1 MDNQIK
7 ASKWNKASGHAACF
21 LAYAIFG
28 LNIVICKDLTGSH
41 TFSPLAL
48 FSIRSVCACALFWL
62 VSLFFPR
69 ERVEARDFVKI
80 FLASFLGYFCCQLSF
95 LMAIPQVTP
104 MTSSIVSS
112 LSPVYTMFIAAVAIK
127 EPLTL
132 KKAAG
137 VLVSFGG
144 MLLLVLGSM
153 NASGVQENTIQGIL
167 LLIVNGL
174 SFALYLGIFKPL
186 ISKYSVC
193 TFMKWIFLFSTLMSL
208 PFTVGELIHLDWCA
222 IPSEILLELAFL
234 VFFATFVSYYLIP
247 YGQKQL
253 RPTLVSMYAYVQPII
268 ATAISIC
275 IGMDRLSWQKILSA
289 LLVFAGV
296 IIVSRSKRR
305 LADMKELI
313 GYCGLDCEQCDARR
327 ATINNDNE
335 LRARTARLWCE
346 WNNTDQIKPEHINC
360 LGCRVEG
367 VKTVYC
373 SYMCEVRKCCISRS
387 CDTCADCSEKAGCEK
402 LAPFMDNEV
411 ARKNIGI
418 E

>member
-1 MDNQIK
+1 MDNR
-7 ASKWNKASGHAACF
+7 ALKWQQASGHAACF

-69 ERVEARDFVKI
+69 ERVEGRDFLKI
-80 FLASFLGYFCCQLSF
+80 LLASFLGYFCCQLSF

-112 LSPVYTMFIAAVAIK
+112 LSPISTMFSAAVAIK
-127 EPLTL
+127 EPLSF
-132 KKAAG
+132 KKLAG

-144 MLLLVLGSM
+144 MLLLVLGGM
-153 NASGVQENTIQGIL
+153 NVSGVQENSIQGIL

-208 PFTVGELIHLDWCA
+208 PFTSAEIVRLEWGA
-222 IPSEILLELAFL
+222 IPSRILLELAFL
-234 VFFATFVSYYLIP
+234 VFLATFVSYYLIP

-275 IGMDRLSWQKILSA
+275 IGMDSLSWQKILSA
-289 LLVFAGV
+289 VLVFAGV
-296 IIVSRSKRR
+296 VIVSRSR
-305 LADMKELI
+305 
-313 GYCGLDCEQCDARR
+313 
-327 ATINNDNE
+327 
-335 LRARTARLWCE
+335 
-346 WNNTDQIKPEHINC
+346 
-360 LGCRVEG
+360 
-367 VKTVYC
+367 
-373 SYMCEVRKCCISRS
+373 SR
-387 CDTCADCSEKAGCEK
+387 
-402 LAPFMDNEV
+402 N
-411 ARKNIGI
+411 
-418 E
+418 

>member
-1 MDNQIK
+1 MDNR
-7 ASKWNKASGHAACF
+7 ALKWQQASGHAACF

-69 ERVEARDFVKI
+69 ERVEGRDFLKI
-80 FLASFLGYFCCQLSF
+80 LLASFLGYFCCQLSF

-112 LSPVYTMFIAAVAIK
+112 LSPIYTMFIAAVAIK
-127 EPLTL
+127 EPLSF
-132 KKAAG
+132 KKLAG

-144 MLLLVLGSM
+144 MLLLVLGGM
-153 NASGVQENTIQGIL
+153 NVSGVQENSIQGIL

-208 PFTVGELIHLDWCA
+208 PFTSAEIVRLEWGT
-222 IPSEILLELAFL
+222 IPSRILLELAFL
-234 VFFATFVSYYLIP
+234 VFLATFVSYYLIP

-275 IGMDRLSWQKILSA
+275 IGMDSLSWQKILSA
-289 LLVFAGV
+289 VLVFAGV
-296 IIVSRSKRR
+296 VIVSRSR
-305 LADMKELI
+305 
-313 GYCGLDCEQCDARR
+313 
-327 ATINNDNE
+327 
-335 LRARTARLWCE
+335 
-346 WNNTDQIKPEHINC
+346 
-360 LGCRVEG
+360 
-367 VKTVYC
+367 
-373 SYMCEVRKCCISRS
+373 SR
-387 CDTCADCSEKAGCEK
+387 
-402 LAPFMDNEV
+402 N
-411 ARKNIGI
+411 
-418 E
+418 

>member
-1 MDNQIK
+1 MDNR
-7 ASKWNKASGHAACF
+7 ALKWQQASGHAACF

-48 FSIRSVCACALFWL
+48 FSIRSVCACVLFWL

-69 ERVEARDFVKI
+69 ERVEGRDFLKI
-80 FLASFLGYFCCQLSF
+80 LLASFLGYFCCQLSF

-112 LSPVYTMFIAAVAIK
+112 LSPIYTMFIAAVAIK
-127 EPLTL
+127 EPLSF
-132 KKAAG
+132 KKLAG

-144 MLLLVLGSM
+144 MLLLVLGGM
-153 NASGVQENTIQGIL
+153 NVSGVQENSIQGIL

-208 PFTVGELIHLDWCA
+208 PFTSAEIVRLEWGA
-222 IPSEILLELAFL
+222 IPSRILLELAFL

-275 IGMDRLSWQKILSA
+275 IGMDSLSWQKILSA
-289 LLVFAGV
+289 VLVFAGV
-296 IIVSRSKRR
+296 VIVS
-305 LADMKELI
+305 L
-313 GYCGLDCEQCDARR
+313 
-327 ATINNDNE
+327 
-335 LRARTARLWCE
+335 
-346 WNNTDQIKPEHINC
+346 
-360 LGCRVEG
+360 
-367 VKTVYC
+367 
-373 SYMCEVRKCCISRS
+373 SRS
-387 CDTCADCSEKAGCEK
+387 R
-402 LAPFMDNEV
+402 N
-411 ARKNIGI
+411 
-418 E
+418 

>member
-1 MDNQIK
+1 MSD
-7 ASKWNKASGHAACF
+7 SFNKAAGHAACF

-28 LNIVICKDLTGSH
+28 FNIVICKDLTGSH

-48 FSIRSVCACALFWL
+48 FSIRSVCAGALFWL
-62 VSLFFPR
+62 ISLFLPKEKVDR
-69 ERVEARDFVKI
+69 RDYPKM

-112 LSPVYTMFIAAVAIK
+112 LSPIYTMFIAAVAIK
-127 EPLTL
+127 EPVSF
-132 KKAAG
+132 KKVAG

-144 MLLLVLGSM
+144 MLLLIFGGM
-153 NASGVQENTIQGIL
+153 NASGVQENSIRGIL

-193 TFMKWIFLFSTLMSL
+193 TFMKWIFLFSTLMSV
-208 PFTVGELIHLDWCA
+208 PFTCGELVRLDWGG
-222 IPSEILLELAFL
+222 IPSPILLELGFL

-247 YGQKQL
+247 YGQKRL

-275 IGMDRLSWQKILSA
+275 IGMDVLTWQKIVSA

-296 IIVSRSKRR
+296 IIVSRSPS
-305 LADMKELI
+305 
-313 GYCGLDCEQCDARR
+313 
-327 ATINNDNE
+327 
-335 LRARTARLWCE
+335 RTA
-346 WNNTDQIKPEHINC
+346 
-360 LGCRVEG
+360 
-367 VKTVYC
+367 
-373 SYMCEVRKCCISRS
+373 
-387 CDTCADCSEKAGCEK
+387 
-402 LAPFMDNEV
+402 
-411 ARKNIGI
+411 
-418 E
+418 

>member
-1 MDNQIK
+1 MDNR
-7 ASKWNKASGHAACF
+7 ALKWQQASGHAACF

-48 FSIRSVCACALFWL
+48 FSIRSVCACLLFWL

-69 ERVEARDFVKI
+69 ERVEGRDFLKI
-80 FLASFLGYFCCQLSF
+80 LLASFLGYFCCQLSF

-112 LSPVYTMFIAAVAIK
+112 LSPIYTMFIAAVAIK
-127 EPLTL
+127 EPLSF
-132 KKAAG
+132 KKLAG

-144 MLLLVLGSM
+144 MLLLVLGGM
-153 NASGVQENTIQGIL
+153 NVSGVQENSIQGIL

-208 PFTVGELIHLDWCA
+208 PFTSAEIVRLEWGA
-222 IPSEILLELAFL
+222 IPSRILLELAFL

-275 IGMDRLSWQKILSA
+275 IGMDSLNWQKILSA
-289 LLVFAGV
+289 VLVFAGV
-296 IIVSRSKRR
+296 VIVSRSR
-305 LADMKELI
+305 
-313 GYCGLDCEQCDARR
+313 
-327 ATINNDNE
+327 
-335 LRARTARLWCE
+335 
-346 WNNTDQIKPEHINC
+346 
-360 LGCRVEG
+360 
-367 VKTVYC
+367 
-373 SYMCEVRKCCISRS
+373 SR
-387 CDTCADCSEKAGCEK
+387 
-402 LAPFMDNEV
+402 N
-411 ARKNIGI
+411 
-418 E
+418 

>member
-1 MDNQIK
+1 MDNR
-7 ASKWNKASGHAACF
+7 ALKWQQASGHAACF

-48 FSIRSVCACALFWL
+48 FSIRSVCACVLFWL

-69 ERVEARDFVKI
+69 ERVEGRDFLKI
-80 FLASFLGYFCCQLSF
+80 LLASFLGYFCCQLSF

-112 LSPVYTMFIAAVAIK
+112 LSPIYTMFIAAVAIK
-127 EPLTL
+127 EPLSF
-132 KKAAG
+132 KKLAG

-144 MLLLVLGSM
+144 MLLLVLGGL
-153 NASGVQENTIQGIL
+153 NVSGVQENSIQGIL

-208 PFTVGELIHLDWCA
+208 PFTSAEIVRLEWGA
-222 IPSEILLELAFL
+222 IPSRILLELAFL
-234 VFFATFVSYYLIP
+234 VFLATFVSYYLIP

-275 IGMDRLSWQKILSA
+275 IGMDSLSWQKILSA
-289 LLVFAGV
+289 VLVFAGV
-296 IIVSRSKRR
+296 VIVSRSR
-305 LADMKELI
+305 
-313 GYCGLDCEQCDARR
+313 
-327 ATINNDNE
+327 
-335 LRARTARLWCE
+335 
-346 WNNTDQIKPEHINC
+346 
-360 LGCRVEG
+360 
-367 VKTVYC
+367 
-373 SYMCEVRKCCISRS
+373 SR
-387 CDTCADCSEKAGCEK
+387 
-402 LAPFMDNEV
+402 N
-411 ARKNIGI
+411 
-418 E
+418 

>member
-1 MDNQIK
+1 MDNR
-7 ASKWNKASGHAACF
+7 ALKWQQASGHAACF

-48 FSIRSVCACALFWL
+48 FSIRSVCACVLFWL

-69 ERVEARDFVKI
+69 ERVEGRDFLKI
-80 FLASFLGYFCCQLSF
+80 LLASFLGYFCCQLSF

-112 LSPVYTMFIAAVAIK
+112 LSPIYTMFIAAVAIK
-127 EPLTL
+127 EPLSF
-132 KKAAG
+132 KKLAG

-144 MLLLVLGSM
+144 MLLLVLGGM
-153 NASGVQENTIQGIL
+153 NVSGVQENSIQGIL

-208 PFTVGELIHLDWCA
+208 PFTTGELVRIKWGA
-222 IPSEILLELAFL
+222 IPSRILLELAFL
-234 VFFATFVSYYLIP
+234 VFLATFVSYYLIP

-275 IGMDRLSWQKILSA
+275 IGMDSLNWQKILSA
-289 LLVFAGV
+289 VLVFAGV
-296 IIVSRSKRR
+296 VIVSRSR
-305 LADMKELI
+305 
-313 GYCGLDCEQCDARR
+313 
-327 ATINNDNE
+327 
-335 LRARTARLWCE
+335 
-346 WNNTDQIKPEHINC
+346 
-360 LGCRVEG
+360 
-367 VKTVYC
+367 
-373 SYMCEVRKCCISRS
+373 SR
-387 CDTCADCSEKAGCEK
+387 
-402 LAPFMDNEV
+402 N
-411 ARKNIGI
+411 
-418 E
+418 

>member
-1 MDNQIK
+1 MDNR
-7 ASKWNKASGHAACF
+7 ALKWQQASGHAACF

-69 ERVEARDFVKI
+69 ERVEGRDFLKI
-80 FLASFLGYFCCQLSF
+80 LLASFLGYFCCQLSF

-112 LSPVYTMFIAAVAIK
+112 LSPIYTMFIAAVAIK
-127 EPLTL
+127 EPLSF
-132 KKAAG
+132 KKLAG

-144 MLLLVLGSM
+144 MLLLVLGGM
-153 NASGVQENTIQGIL
+153 NVSGVQENSIQGIL

-186 ISKYSVC
+186 ISTYSVC

-208 PFTVGELIHLDWCA
+208 PFTSAEIVRLEWGA
-222 IPSEILLELAFL
+222 IPSRILLELAFL
-234 VFFATFVSYYLIP
+234 VFLATFVSYYLIP

-275 IGMDRLSWQKILSA
+275 IGMDSLSWQKILSA
-289 LLVFAGV
+289 VLVFAGV
-296 IIVSRSKRR
+296 VIVSRSR
-305 LADMKELI
+305 
-313 GYCGLDCEQCDARR
+313 
-327 ATINNDNE
+327 
-335 LRARTARLWCE
+335 
-346 WNNTDQIKPEHINC
+346 
-360 LGCRVEG
+360 
-367 VKTVYC
+367 
-373 SYMCEVRKCCISRS
+373 SR
-387 CDTCADCSEKAGCEK
+387 
-402 LAPFMDNEV
+402 N
-411 ARKNIGI
+411 
-418 E
+418 